1 MTATPDTS
9 RTTDRE
15 GYFLG
20 VVEANRQLI
29 SRVCYMYATDS
40 DHFND
45 LYQEIMAN
53 LWQGLDKFRGESK
66 ISTWIYRMCL
76 NTCVTYFR
84 RHKRHDAENVAL
96 DSLVE
101 VPGDDGTR
109 LAQLRE
115 MYRMIA
121 SLRPM
126 EKALILMWLDERPYE
141 EIAEVTGLSR
151 NTVATRL
158 RRIKQKLTKQG
169 HE

>member
-1 MTATPDTS
+1 MTATNKIPP
-9 RTTDRE
+9 TDNRE
-15 GYFLG
+15 AYFLE

-53 LWQGLDKFRGESK
+53 LWQSIEKFRGDSK
-66 ISTWIYRMCL
+66 LSTWIYRMCL

-84 RHKRHDAENVAL
+84 RHKRHDADTVSL

-109 LAQLRE
+109 TTQLRE
-115 MYRMIA
+115 MYRMISA
-121 SLRPM
+121 LQPL

-141 EIAEVTGLSR
+141 EIADVTGLSR

-158 RRIKQKLTKQG
+158 RRIKQKLYKQG